1 MTSITI
7 ELSDTEYL
15 AMEVIAM
22 SPEDWADNVVRN
34 RARVS
39 IEKICEILM
48 SHCNENGIAIAVG
61 KEAQVAQAV
70 DLDLVNKA
78 ADLVESGVPPL

>member
-48 SHCNENGIAIAVG
+48 SHCTENGIAIAVG

>member
-70 DLDLVNKA
+70 NLDLVNKA

>member
-7 ELSDTEYL
+7 ELSNTEYL

>member
-61 KEAQVAQAV
+61 KEAQVAQAYE
-70 DLDLVNKA
+70 LDLVENL
-78 ADLVESGVPPL
+78 ADVDVTLPSVP